1 MRYYATLIGQALA
14 ELAIEEATRKARRQA
29 IEQATLRGRAER
41 VKPRLVRVFNHEQS
55 GFEWRCSDH
64 SECWAIGWGA
74 TREAAYE
81 QWLARFA
88 HCRRSRQQ

>member
-1 MRYYATLIGQALA
+1 MFLYPTPYIPGLF
-14 ELAIEEATRKARRQA
+14 EASIKPKD
-29 IEQATLRGRAER
+29 RAER
-41 VKPRLVRVFNHEQS
+41 VKPRLVRVFNHTAP

-88 HCRRSRQQ
+88 HCRRGRTQ